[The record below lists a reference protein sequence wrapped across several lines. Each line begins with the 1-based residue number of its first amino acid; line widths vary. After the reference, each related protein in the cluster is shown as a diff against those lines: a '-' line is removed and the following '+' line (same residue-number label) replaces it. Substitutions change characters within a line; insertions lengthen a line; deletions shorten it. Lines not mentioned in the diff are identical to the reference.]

1 MERAHVRAWPALRT
15 ERING
20 WLWRSSGG
28 GSQRANSVSTVDFSG
43 VDFSEPDAAGALDA
57 VEARYA
63 AAGGIAR
70 FQLFDDSRPLG
81 LAELLASR
89 GYTCGNMTRTM
100 FRRPG
105 RVGARG
111 LVEIRDDAWDEWL
124 DVYLGEITANRRAVN
139 REILRSV
146 PEPRAFFGYRSGG
159 RIVSTALCVVGFG
172 CAVIEC
178 VATRVDSRR
187 LGAGWA
193 VMGGLLDWASRQDA
207 DLVGLQVVA
216 DNAPAIQLYEKLNFA
231 QSAFNAFWTRGLHVP
246 MPNER

>member
-1 MERAHVRAWPALRT
+1 MERAHVRAWPALRM
-15 ERING
+15 ERIDG

-28 GSQRANSVSTVDFSG
+28 GSQRANSVSAVDFSG
-43 VDFSEPDAAGALDA
+43 SDVTAAIEA

-63 AAGGIAR
+63 AEDGIAR
-70 FQLFDDSRPLG
+70 FQLFDESRPLG
-81 LAELLASR
+81 LADALASR
-89 GYTCGNMTRTM
+89 GYVGGNTTRTM

-105 RVGARG
+105 AAAAPAQ
-111 LVEIRDDAWDEWL
+111 VEIRDHAWDEWL
-124 DVYLGEITANRRAVN
+124 EVYLGEITPDRRAVN

-187 LGAGWA
+187 LGGARV
-193 VMGGLLDWASRQDA
+193 VMGGLLEWASFQGA
-207 DLVGLQVVA
+207 DMVGLQVVA
-216 DNAPAIQLYEKLNFA
+216 DNAPAIRLYESLNFTSGA
-231 QSAFNAFWTRGLHVP
+231 TNMFWVRRLDDAEA
-246 MPNER
+246 MRMDC